1 MVEKGIKKRRKRR
14 NYKITKICL
23 FVVNEKGEAMLMKY
37 DDFFKVKKNVSSAK
51 CAAEK
56 PKLENVQVVR
66 FVKGS
71 LKLQW
76 KKSYNE
82 ENFHSAIFLQKKAVK
97 VIHSSFPVVESPRG
111 INREKKEKI
120 VSSLLIHL
128 DENRR
133 RFWLDMPTN
142 DNSRDLSY

>member
-1 MVEKGIKKRRKRR
+1 MKGIKKKKKLQDYQDLV
-14 NYKITKICL
+14 N
-23 FVVNEKGEAMLMKY
+23 VVNEKGEAMLMKY
-37 DDFFKVKKNVSSAK
+37 NDFFKVEKNVSTAK

-76 KKSYNE
+76 KKSYDE

-97 VIHSSFPVVESPRG
+97 VIHSSFPVAESPSW
-111 INREKKEKI
+111 N
-120 VSSLLIHL
+120 
-128 DENRR
+128 
-133 RFWLDMPTN
+133 
-142 DNSRDLSY
+142 